1 MPVEMV
7 PIAKT
12 ALIVGC
18 GYVGRVLAAKLVARG
33 VRVLGTT
40 RSADKALE
48 LAALGVQPLLAAVT
62 QRLTLVAALK
72 PALEAEALDVYYLV
86 PPGGPPRNEGDP
98 SPRNIAVD
106 GARQVL
112 SLLPPARVR
121 RLVMTSSTGIYSQ
134 HPGEWVSADTEP
146 LPDSERGRLLLD
158 AEQVWLDSPLD
169 AHVVRLAGIYGPDR
183 IIGLQ
188 AVRQHAAL
196 VGDPDAWLNL
206 IHVDDAAELLLAV
219 MSAKS
224 PGRIELGSDGTP
236 VQRIEYY
243 NHLAKR
249 VGAPAV
255 RVLDDFAAAT
265 QLGLNRERLQRAG
278 SKRCDNVITCRRTGW
293 LPRYPSYR
301 DGLNVIAAGMK
312 E

>member
-7 PIAKT
+7 PIANT

-18 GYVGRVLAAKLVARG
+18 GYVGRVLAPKLVARG
-33 VRVLGTT
+33 VRVFGTT
-40 RSADKALE
+40 RSLDKAGD
-48 LAALGVQPLLAAVT
+48 LAKLGVQPLIASVT
-62 QRLTLVAALK
+62 QKLTLLAALK
-72 PALEAEALDVYYLV
+72 PALEASPLDVYYLV
-86 PPGGPPRNEGDP
+86 PPGGPPRNEGDS
-98 SPRNIAVD
+98 SPRDIAVE
-106 GARQVL
+106 GARHVL
-112 SLLPPARVR
+112 SLLDPSRIR
-121 RLVMTSSTGIYSQ
+121 RLVMTSSTGVYSQ
-134 HPGEWVSADTEP
+134 QAGEWVNADTEP
-146 LPDSERGRLLLD
+146 LPDSERGKLLLD
-158 AEQVWLDSPLD
+158 AEQVWLESRLD

-183 IIGLQ
+183 IVGLQ
-188 AVRQHAAL
+188 AVRQQAAL

-206 IHVDDAAELLLAV
+206 VHVDDAAELLLAV

-255 RVLDDFAAAT
+255 RVLDDVAAAT
-265 QLGLNRERLQRAG
+265 QLGLNRDRLQRAS

-293 LPRYPSYR
+293 LPRYPAYR
-301 DGLNVIAAGMK
+301 DGLNAIAAGMQ
-312 E
+312 